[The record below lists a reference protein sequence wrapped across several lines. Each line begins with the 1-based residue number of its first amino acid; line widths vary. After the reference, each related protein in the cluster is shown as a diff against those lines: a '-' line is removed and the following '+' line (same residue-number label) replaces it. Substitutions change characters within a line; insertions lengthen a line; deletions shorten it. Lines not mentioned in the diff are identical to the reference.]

1 MFNVGVI
8 GWRMC
13 IFVDLANVVH
23 RVPLIRFSE
32 MPRPKWTKESSER
45 YWEQRPSRV
54 ILRSTNIRQLNET
67 RAGHRS
73 ERLRKR
79 ATRKEEFLRAFR
91 VPTRSTTSKRVFTET
106 ANDLRF
112 WAEHRSWAYCTRC
125 AFLQSKKL
133 LPAYRK
139 QTKPTSSKSCTCSAG
154 RYQVPHP
161 RRVPAV
167 LQNLTM
173 DEIYALPPF
182 RAFSGQ
188 YTCMMFG
195 YRMREEPFKIK
206 WAQDDVQ
213 VKIATSQIQSRGKEP
228 ELPSTT

>member
-91 VPTRSTTSKRVFTET
+91 VTTRSTTSKRVFTET
-106 ANDLRF
+106 ASDLRF

-125 AFLQSKKL
+125 ASLQSKKL

-154 RYQVPHP
+154 
-161 RRVPAV
+161 
-167 LQNLTM
+167 
-173 DEIYALPPF
+173 
-182 RAFSGQ
+182 
-188 YTCMMFG
+188 
-195 YRMREEPFKIK
+195 
-206 WAQDDVQ
+206 
-213 VKIATSQIQSRGKEP
+213 
-228 ELPSTT
+228 

>member
-54 ILRSTNIRQLNET
+54 ILRSTNICQLNET

-79 ATRKEEFLRAFR
+79 AMRKEEFPRAFR
-91 VPTRSTTSKRVFTET
+91 VPTRSTMSKRVFTET
-106 ANDLRF
+106 ANDLRC

-125 AFLQSKKL
+125 ASLQSKKL
-133 LPAYRK
+133 PLR
-139 QTKPTSSKSCTCSAG
+139 TISKPN
-154 RYQVPHP
+154 Q
-161 RRVPAV
+161 RVPSHVRAA
-167 LQNLTM
+167 LADIRCLTRG
-173 DEIYALPPF
+173 EF
-182 RAFSGQ
+182 QQS
-188 YTCMMFG
+188 C
-195 YRMREEPFKIK
+195 KI
-206 WAQDDVQ
+206 
-213 VKIATSQIQSRGKEP
+213 
-228 ELPSTT
+228 

>member
-79 ATRKEEFLRAFR
+79 ATCKEEFPRGF
-91 VPTRSTTSKRVFTET
+91 
-106 ANDLRF
+106 
-112 WAEHRSWAYCTRC
+112 
-125 AFLQSKKL
+125 QS
-133 LPAYRK
+133 
-139 QTKPTSSKSCTCSAG
+139 
-154 RYQVPHP
+154 PHP
-161 RRVPAV
+161 LDHEQTSV
-167 LQNLTM
+167 
-173 DEIYALPPF
+173 
-182 RAFSGQ
+182 
-188 YTCMMFG
+188 
-195 YRMREEPFKIK
+195 YRN
-206 WAQDDVQ
+206 
-213 VKIATSQIQSRGKEP
+213 SQ
-228 ELPSTT
+228 

>member
-32 MPRPKWTKESSER
+32 MPWPKWTKESSER

-91 VPTRSTTSKRVFTET
+91 VPTRSTANECLLKQPMTSDSGLNT
-106 ANDLRF
+106 AAGHIAPAVHSSNPKSFSLR
-112 WAEHRSWAYCTRC
+112 TV
-125 AFLQSKKL
+125 SK
-133 LPAYRK
+133 PN
-139 QTKPTSSKSCTCSAG
+139 Q
-154 RYQVPHP
+154 
-161 RRVPAV
+161 RVPSHVRAA
-167 LQNLTM
+167 LADIRCLTRG
-173 DEIYALPPF
+173 EF
-182 RAFSGQ
+182 QQS
-188 YTCMMFG
+188 C
-195 YRMREEPFKIK
+195 KI
-206 WAQDDVQ
+206 
-213 VKIATSQIQSRGKEP
+213 
-228 ELPSTT
+228 

>member
-91 VPTRSTTSKRVFTET
+91 VPTRSTMSKRVFTET

-125 AFLQSKKL
+125 AFLHPKSFSLRTVSK
-133 LPAYRK
+133 PN
-139 QTKPTSSKSCTCSAG
+139 Q
-154 RYQVPHP
+154 
-161 RRVPAV
+161 RVPSHVRAA
-167 LQNLTM
+167 LADIRCLTRG
-173 DEIYALPPF
+173 EF
-182 RAFSGQ
+182 QQS
-188 YTCMMFG
+188 C
-195 YRMREEPFKIK
+195 KI
-206 WAQDDVQ
+206 
-213 VKIATSQIQSRGKEP
+213 
-228 ELPSTT
+228 

>member
-91 VPTRSTTSKRVFTET
+91 VTTRSTTSKRVFTET
-106 ANDLRF
+106 ASDLRF

-125 AFLQSKKL
+125 A
-133 LPAYRK
+133 
-139 QTKPTSSKSCTCSAG
+139 
-154 RYQVPHP
+154 
-161 RRVPAV
+161 
-167 LQNLTM
+167 
-173 DEIYALPPF
+173 
-182 RAFSGQ
+182 
-188 YTCMMFG
+188 
-195 YRMREEPFKIK
+195 
-206 WAQDDVQ
+206 
-213 VKIATSQIQSRGKEP
+213 SQF
-228 ELPSTT
+228 

>member
-79 ATRKEEFLRAFR
+79 ATWKEEFLRAFR
-91 VPTRSTTSKRVFTET
+91 VPTHSTTSKRVFTET

-125 AFLQSKKL
+125 ASLQSKKL

-139 QTKPTSSKSCTCSAG
+139 QTKPTSSKSCMCSAG
-154 RYQVPHP
+154 RHQVPHP

-188 YTCMMFG
+188 YTRMTFG

-206 WAQDDVQ
+206 WAQDDV
-213 VKIATSQIQSRGKEP
+213 
-228 ELPSTT
+228 

>member
-54 ILRSTNIRQLNET
+54 ILRSTNICQLNET

-79 ATRKEEFLRAFR
+79 ATRKEEFPRAFR
-91 VPTRSTTSKRVFTET
+91 VPTRSTMSKRVFTET
-106 ANDLRF
+106 ANDLTF

-125 AFLQSKKL
+125 ASLQSKKL
-133 LPAYRK
+133 LPAYHK
-139 QTKPTSSKSCTCSAG
+139 QTNEFQVMYVQRWPISGASPEESSSSPAKSDHG
-154 RYQVPHP
+154 
-161 RRVPAV
+161 
-167 LQNLTM
+167 
-173 DEIYALPPF
+173 
-182 RAFSGQ
+182 
-188 YTCMMFG
+188 
-195 YRMREEPFKIK
+195 
-206 WAQDDVQ
+206 
-213 VKIATSQIQSRGKEP
+213 
-228 ELPSTT
+228 

>member
-1 MFNVGVI
+1 MPNVLRRLLKQRLV
-8 GWRMC
+8 
-13 IFVDLANVVH
+13 
-23 RVPLIRFSE
+23 RVFLQSSLTTMILILILIRFSE

-79 ATRKEEFLRAFR
+79 ATRKGEFLRAFR

-125 AFLQSKKL
+125 AFLQSKNQTNEFQVMYVQHWPISGASPEESSSS
-133 LPAYRK
+133 PA
-139 QTKPTSSKSCTCSAG
+139 KSDHG
-154 RYQVPHP
+154 
-161 RRVPAV
+161 
-167 LQNLTM
+167 
-173 DEIYALPPF
+173 
-182 RAFSGQ
+182 
-188 YTCMMFG
+188 
-195 YRMREEPFKIK
+195 
-206 WAQDDVQ
+206 
-213 VKIATSQIQSRGKEP
+213 
-228 ELPSTT
+228 

>member
-1 MFNVGVI
+1 MYLCWSCKRCTPGTFDSLLRNASAQIDQGV
-8 GWRMC
+8 
-13 IFVDLANVVH
+13 
-23 RVPLIRFSE
+23 
-32 MPRPKWTKESSER
+32 
-45 YWEQRPSRV
+45 QRE
-54 ILRSTNIRQLNET
+54 IL
-67 RAGHRS
+67 G
-73 ERLRKR
+73 
-79 ATRKEEFLRAFR
+79 
-91 VPTRSTTSKRVFTET
+91 TTSLTCNSTFDQYTSTQRNQSWSPLGTSAQASNAEGWISPGFQSPHPLDHEQTSVYR
-106 ANDLRF
+106 NSQDLRF

-139 QTKPTSSKSCTCSAG
+139 QTKPTSSKSCTCSTG

-188 YTCMMFG
+188 YTRMMFG

-206 WAQDDVQ
+206 